1 MKYRI
6 LSVLLFAL
14 ILSACGNVST
24 PISPTES
31 TEPAITEPIEAGTV
45 EDQASLVAALQAAGA
60 TVEVGEPIT
69 QAFFTPEGSIIKVN
83 GADVQ
88 VFEYESVEAM
98 ESEAAQVAPDGGSIG
113 TSMVTWVDTPH
124 FYKAGR
130 IIVLY
135 VGSDESVLSL
145 LENALGP
152 QFAGR

>member
-1 MKYRI
+1 MNYQT
-6 LSVLLFAL
+6 LSVVLLVFVLA
-14 ILSACGNVST
+14 ISGCGSVPTAVAANS
-24 PISPTES
+24 SPQ
-31 TEPAITEPIEAGTV
+31 PLAV
-45 EDQASLVAALQAAGA
+45 EDQASLVAALEAAGA
-60 TVEVGEPIT
+60 TVEPGEPVT
-69 QAFFTPEGSIIKVN
+69 QVFFSPEGSIIKVN

-88 VFEYESVEAM
+88 VFEYESAEAM

-135 VGSDESVLSL
+135 VGSDETVPGL
-145 LENALGP
+145 LEKVLGP